1 MHHLQLQKFQSST
14 FLHSILQSYY
24 EFESPLAFVPMEF
37 KQHSVYVLYI
47 ASQSIAMFKS
57 DKCNR
62 AFSFQDM
69 SNESITDYLASIL
82 YAKFNSSTILYSV
95 VINVN
100 LIYQTREIVL
110 YPMSKH
116 PVFGNVMKLSRVLD
130 ISSNRPIE
138 TNGVNGEMKYILI
151 SLTSKYPNHRHG
163 YDLLCFSY
171 NVFETLTT
179 TFPGSTSRLE
189 TLLNIT
195 AYFIC
200 VTSWQN
206 VLTDWLPTKKNCSA

>member
-24 EFESPLAFVPMEF
+24 EFESPLAFVSMEL
-37 KQHSVYVLYI
+37 KQHLYVLYI

-82 YAKFNSSTILYSV
+82 YAKFNSSTILYGV

-116 PVFGNVMKLSRVLD
+116 RVFGNVMKLSRVLD
-130 ISSNRPIE
+130 ISSNRTIE
-138 TNGVNGEMKYILI
+138 TKE
-151 SLTSKYPNHRHG
+151 
-163 YDLLCFSY
+163 
-171 NVFETLTT
+171 
-179 TFPGSTSRLE
+179 
-189 TLLNIT
+189 
-195 AYFIC
+195 
-200 VTSWQN
+200 
-206 VLTDWLPTKKNCSA
+206 